1 MPNNTMTSVL
11 KIAKGSLGR
20 RDISETDPFT
30 KCNVTTYNS
39 VKDCV
44 VKQTL
49 PAFRVSKVYGK
60 RLIDPV
66 LQITTLLQ

>member
-1 MPNNTMTSVL
+1 MTSVL

-20 RDISETDPFT
+20 QTCQKGALSQNLMLQLAT
-30 KCNVTTYNS
+30 VW
-39 VKDCV
+39 KDCV
-44 VKQTL
+44 VKLAL
-49 PAFRVSKVYGK
+49 PSFHGSEVYGK